1 MPPRLRVSIAALATL
16 AAVVTSG
23 VSAHAQEKLKFLLDF
38 APWGGHAAAHIAT
51 QKGWF
56 KEEGLDVEV
65 LDGRGSVSTIQL
77 VAAGQADVGM
87 AQLGP
92 MASAR
97 MSANLPLKSIAGWM
111 RKGDL
116 AVLVDSRAN
125 INTVKDLT
133 GKKLALFAA
142 SPFVP
147 FLDMF
152 FKNGGITKEQAQLVY
167 VDPSA
172 MVTAYTSGQADGVMT
187 AGPYGMA
194 IAELVRPTK
203 LVLAADY
210 GISYPSYGLFATETT
225 ITQKKEAIRK
235 LVKVQIRAWKY
246 IYDGHIDEGVDA
258 IIKARPDAKLN
269 PVVLKRHLELYRDF
283 FETAN
288 TKGKAFGWQS
298 DKDWTEALES
308 MEKAGLIKAGW
319 KAADVFTNEFTPE

>member
-1 MPPRLRVSIAALATL
+1 MNRLRVCVAALVAML
-16 AAVVTSG
+16 AVAM
-23 VSAHAQEKLKFLLDF
+23 SAPSASAQQKLKLLLDF
-38 APWGGHAAAHIAT
+38 APWGGHAAAHLAV

-77 VAAGQADVGM
+77 VGAGQADVGM

-92 MASAR
+92 MATAR
-97 MSANLPLKSIAGWM
+97 QASNLPLKAIAGWM

-125 INTVKDLT
+125 LNTVKDLT

-203 LVLAADY
+203 LILAADY
-210 GISYPSYGLFATETT
+210 GIAYPSYGLFATETT
-225 ITQKKEAIRK
+225 IAQKAEALRK
-235 LVKVQIRAWKY
+235 LVKAQVRAWTY

-258 IIKARPDAKLN
+258 IIKHRPDAKLN

-283 FETAN
+283 FETPN
-288 TKGKAFGWQS
+288 TKGKAFGWQA
-298 DKDWTEALES
+298 DADWRQALES
-308 MEKAGLIKAGW
+308 MEKAGLVKAGW
-319 KAADVFTNEFTPE
+319 KTSDFFTNEFTPQ